1 MSSGTPSL
9 SWMQTFRSYLD
20 KRLLWVFMLGCSS
33 GFPLVLIGSNMSG
46 WLKDAGLTRAAIGYF
61 GSVLAVYAINFLWAP
76 LIDRVKLPF
85 LHSHLGQRRSWI
97 FLPQLLM
104 LFMTIG
110 MAWFGPSVSFHKSAE
125 QDQDPTLTITS
136 RKSNWGNESP
146 TVYWKSGIDNNNERV
161 VWQTQNYS
169 HLSFSFH
176 SSDFNEAIVTLINEA
191 KLNDVDI
198 QPIIVRAKLDNPTD
212 NKWQQVLIPLPE
224 GTQQLTELRLG
235 FEGLGN
241 ITLSQ
246 FALKNSDQSL
256 YKSFP
261 IKNEHEDEEKADGF
275 WAVKSSSGGWLN
287 YTTILTLSIIAFGVA
302 FASSTQDIAIDAFRI
317 DTFPKSEASKLP
329 QASAMAVMGWWTGYS
344 LPGYL
349 AFINAD
355 TIGWNGVYYGMAG
368 VVIILMLFTLF
379 VGEPTTQREALQKE
393 AQQRHNK
400 AVGSKVV
407 AWLSVTV
414 LEPFYDFFKRNGVQV
429 AITLLLFVFLFKIG
443 EAFLGRMSIPFYKEI
458 GFSNEQIGHYSKLIG
473 WGATIFFTL
482 LGSVFNV
489 KFGIVRGLMIG
500 GVAMAASNLMFAW
513 IAQVG
518 PNENLFLATIIVDNF
533 TTAFSTVAFVSFLTL
548 LTGQAFSATQY
559 ALLASLG
566 NFGRTTL
573 ASFSGELVDFLND
586 WSTFFILTSLMVIP
600 SLIMLYSLRHFFTDL
615 LEKAKQN
622 HE

>member
-33 GFPLVLIGSNMSG
+33 GFPWVLIGSNMSG

-61 GSVLAVYAINFLWAP
+61 GSVFAVYAINFLWAP
-76 LIDRVKLPF
+76 LVDRVKLPV
-85 LHSHLGQRRSWI
+85 LHAILGQRRSWI
-97 FLPQLLM
+97 FFCQS
-104 LFMTIG
+104 I
-110 MAWFGPSVSFHKSAE
+110 
-125 QDQDPTLTITS
+125 
-136 RKSNWGNESP
+136 
-146 TVYWKSGIDNNNERV
+146 
-161 VWQTQNYS
+161 
-169 HLSFSFH
+169 
-176 SSDFNEAIVTLINEA
+176 
-191 KLNDVDI
+191 
-198 QPIIVRAKLDNPTD
+198 
-212 NKWQQVLIPLPE
+212 VLI
-224 GTQQLTELRLG
+224 GTLFVAGVNPAENLAFTSML
-235 FEGLGN
+235 
-241 ITLSQ
+241 
-246 FALKNSDQSL
+246 AL
-256 YKSFP
+256 
-261 IKNEHEDEEKADGF
+261 A
-275 WAVKSSSGGWLN
+275 
-287 YTTILTLSIIAFGVA
+287 IAI
-302 FASSTQDIAIDAFRI
+302 ASATQDIAIDAFRI

-329 QASAMAVMGWWTGYS
+329 QASAMAVIGWWTGYS

-355 TIGWNGVYYGMAG
+355 SIGWNGVYYGMAG
-368 VVIILMLFTLF
+368 VVVVLMLFTLF
-379 VGEPTTQREALQKE
+379 VGEPNTQREALQE
-393 AQQRHNK
+393 QAQQRHNK
-400 AVGSKVV
+400 VVGSKVV
-407 AWLSVTV
+407 AWFSVTV

-443 EAFLGRMSIPFYKEI
+443 EAFLGRMSITFYKEI

-482 LGSVFNV
+482 VGSVFNV

-513 IAQVG
+513 IAHTG
-518 PNENLFLATIIVDNF
+518 PSETLFLATIIVDNF

-573 ASFSGELVDFLND
+573 ASFSGELVDYLND
-586 WSTFFILTSLMVIP
+586 WSTFFILTALMVIP

-615 LEKAKQN
+615 LEKAKNNQ
-622 HE
+622 E